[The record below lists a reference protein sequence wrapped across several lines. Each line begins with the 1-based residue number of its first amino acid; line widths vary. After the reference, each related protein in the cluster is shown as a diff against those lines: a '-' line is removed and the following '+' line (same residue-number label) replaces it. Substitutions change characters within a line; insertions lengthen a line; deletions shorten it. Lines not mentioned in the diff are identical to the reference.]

1 MAALVVHGRALHG
14 LMHPELGHIHPR
26 RHPDDF
32 DFPGMC
38 PHHGECL
45 EGLANGPA
53 IVARLGC
60 ELGDAS
66 PDHPIW
72 GIEADYLGQLC
83 AQLTLMLSP
92 QRIVLGGGVIQHAR
106 LYPSIRVR
114 AQRWLGGYIARREL
128 EDGINDFIV
137 APGLGDR
144 SGIPGALLLAMHS
157 DRRQAIARPA

>member
-1 MAALVVHGRALHG
+1 
-14 LMHPELGHIHPR
+14 
-26 RHPDDF
+26 
-32 DFPGMC
+32 
-38 PHHGECL
+38 
-45 EGLANGPA
+45 
-53 IVARLGC
+53 
-60 ELGDAS
+60 
-66 PDHPIW
+66 
-72 GIEADYLGQLC
+72 
-83 AQLTLMLSP
+83 MLSP

-144 SGIPGALLLAMHS
+144 SGIPGALLLAMRS